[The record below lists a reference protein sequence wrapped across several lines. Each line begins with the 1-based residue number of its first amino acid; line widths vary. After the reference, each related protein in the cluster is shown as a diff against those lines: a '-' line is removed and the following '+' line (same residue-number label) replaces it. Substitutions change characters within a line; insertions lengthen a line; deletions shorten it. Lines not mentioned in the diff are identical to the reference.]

1 MFGNNKKKKVKFT
14 GVTEDG
20 RKITGEIMPSLISG
34 NMRADFIPAN
44 APSRKKIIE

>member
-1 MFGNNKKKKVKFT
+1 MPGSIALSPT
-14 GVTEDG
+14 S

-44 APSRKKIIE
+44 VPIAEKNY